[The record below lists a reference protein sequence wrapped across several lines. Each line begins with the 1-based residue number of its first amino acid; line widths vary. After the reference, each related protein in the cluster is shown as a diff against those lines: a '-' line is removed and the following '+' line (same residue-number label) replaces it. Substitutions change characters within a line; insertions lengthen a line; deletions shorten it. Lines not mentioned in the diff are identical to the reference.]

1 MDASGTTGTIEQ
13 TDAPQTDERVWFALI
28 LAAVLVRVVIAI
40 VSTGTNDA
48 RLFWLFASEIR
59 QFGIVPTYGVD
70 GLFNHP
76 PLVAAW
82 IKFAA
87 SLARSSQLSD
97 QFHLF
102 SFVFKLPIMLGDTL
116 GAWLIWRIWR
126 PRVGAARAG
135 AIAATAAWSFCGIL
149 ISGYHCN
156 TDPMYAAI
164 CLAAVFFMED
174 RRAFFLGG
182 LALGAAI
189 NVKIVPVL
197 LIPGLLLS
205 CRSIREAKLFIGGL
219 AIGVIPF
226 LPVLWS
232 QAPSFAHN
240 ALAYNSNLNNWGITF
255 LLRAGKTWRGAVG
268 TTSPAVET
276 FHDIGRYVIFISIGA
291 WAVVARVAN
300 RWTRYEIAA
309 ATFAIFLVLTP
320 GFGVQY
326 LAMIAPLLF
335 AIRPRIAVLYA
346 TAAGAFAFALYFTH
360 LQPHTFPLQSV
371 LGQFPL
377 AESMLG
383 LVAWAILAAFLVI
396 TFRGKPMV
404 RTDESHTGQPL
415 PVSYTSARAA

>member
-1 MDASGTTGTIEQ
+1 MDAGATRTTIEQ
-13 TDAPQTDERVWFALI
+13 PHEPQTDERVWFALI
-28 LAAVLVRVVIAI
+28 VAALLVRVLIAI
-40 VSTGTNDA
+40 VSVGTNDA

-59 QFGIVPTYGVD
+59 QFGIVPTYGID

-82 IKFAA
+82 IQLAA
-87 SLARSSQLSD
+87 SVAGSSQPSD

-102 SFVFKLPIMLGDTL
+102 TFVFKLPIMLTDTL

-126 PRVGAARAG
+126 PRIGAAPAA
-135 AIAATAAWSFCGIL
+135 AIAATAAWSLCGIL

-156 TDPMYAAI
+156 TDPVYAAI
-164 CLAAVFFMED
+164 CLAAVYFMEE
-174 RRAFFLGG
+174 RKAFLLAG

-197 LIPGLLLS
+197 LIPSLVLS
-205 CRSIREAKLFIGGL
+205 CRSFREARLFIAGL
-219 AIGVIPF
+219 AVGVIPF

-232 QAPSFAHN
+232 QAPSFVHN

-255 LLRAGKTWRGAVG
+255 LLLAGKTWHGAMG
-268 TTSPAVET
+268 STSPAVET
-276 FHDIGRYVIFISIGA
+276 FHELGRYLVFICIGT
-291 WAVVARVAN
+291 WAVVARLAN
-300 RWTRYEIAA
+300 RWNRYEIAA
-309 ATFAIFLVLTP
+309 ATLAIFLVLTP

-360 LQPHTFPLQSV
+360 LQPHAFPLQSV

-396 TFRGKPMV
+396 TFRGKPIAT
-404 RTDESHTGQPL
+404 TDRLHTGQPL
-415 PVSYTSARAA
+415 TVSYTSARAA